1 MAAGAPPAPREP
13 PAGAEKGVV
22 EVGVKVEEAVPR
34 LESHLGLPQEGG
46 AAQNRPAR
54 HADRTRSVTSTR
66 KVTVAMDPS
75 ASLLTLDTR
84 LGTLPGTVRR
94 VTPHAAIPRGRT
106 ATKAETPRAEREPE
120 GR

>member
-1 MAAGAPPAPREP
+1 MLPAPREQP
-13 PAGAEKGVV
+13 VGAEEGVAK
-22 EVGVKVEEAVPR
+22 VGVKVEKAVQR

-54 HADRTRSVTSTR
+54 RADRTKSVTSIR

-75 ASLLTLDTR
+75 ASSLTLDIR
-84 LGTLPGTVRR
+84 LETLPGTARR

-106 ATKAETPRAEREPE
+106 ATKAETPRAEQKPE